1 MKCPKCGYN
10 TVDWARICKKCGT
23 GLNPKTKV
31 KMVYPSGEVRERKN
45 PAYEGATGYGKTFRE
60 EETENISYI
69 SSQPH
74 KESSPR
80 ESRKHKR
87 IIEIPSEGNQ
97 AESVEPGD
105 SSPFLLSGDS
115 ELASDEFTESE
126 DTSFDNSDSEML
138 KEETVSFDLAGVG
151 SRAVAFAIDIIILLG
166 ITAVILWAGI
176 SFGGVSFD
184 TGAGKGDLIWT
195 YLGLFLLSSTYF
207 IFLHGAGGKT
217 IGKMICKIK
226 VIQDDGEVI
235 GFSKSLVRW
244 LGYFVSTIFP
254 IGFLWA
260 FLDSEGQAWH
270 DKIAKTYV
278 VKEQSNL

>member
-10 TVDWARICKKCGT
+10 TVDWARTCKKCGA

-31 KMVYPSGEVRERKN
+31 KMVYPSGRGRGREN
-45 PAYEGATGYGKTFRE
+45 PAYKGAMGYGKTVRE
-60 EETENISYI
+60 EETKNISYI
-69 SSQPH
+69 PSQRLEE
-74 KESSPR
+74 ESSPR
-80 ESRKHKR
+80 ESRKYKR
-87 IIEIPSEGNQ
+87 IIEVPAEDNQ
-97 AESVEPGD
+97 TESVEPGD

-115 ELASDEFTESE
+115 EITSDEFIDPE
-126 DTSFDNSDSEML
+126 DASFDKSEIL
-138 KEETVSFDLAGVG
+138 KKEMISFDLAGVS
-151 SRAVAFAIDIIILLG
+151 SRAAAFIIDLTILLG
-166 ITAVILWAGI
+166 VTAVILWAGV

-184 TGAGKGDLIWT
+184 TGAGKGELIWT

-217 IGKMICKIK
+217 VGKMICKIK

-235 GFSKSLVRW
+235 GFSKAFVRW

-260 FLDSEGQAWH
+260 FLDSNGQAWH

-278 VKEQSNL
+278 VKE

>member
-10 TVDWARICKKCGT
+10 TVDWARTCKKCGT
-23 GLNPKTKV
+23 GLNPKAKV
-31 KMVYPSGEVRERKN
+31 KMVYPSGGVRGREN
-45 PAYEGATGYGKTFRE
+45 PAYEGTMGYGKTVGE
-60 EETENISYI
+60 EDTKNTSYI

-74 KESSPR
+74 VESEP
-80 ESRKHKR
+80 RKHKR
-87 IIEIPSEGNQ
+87 IIEVPAEGNQ

-105 SSPFLLSGDS
+105 SSPFLLSGDT
-115 ELASDEFTESE
+115 EITSDEFIEPEDISFNKSE
-126 DTSFDNSDSEML
+126 IL
-138 KEETVSFDLAGVG
+138 KKETISFDLAGVS
-151 SRAVAFAIDIIILLG
+151 SRAVAFVIDLIILLG
-166 ITAVILWAGI
+166 ITAVILWAGV

-226 VIQDDGEVI
+226 VIQDDGEII
-235 GFSKSLVRW
+235 GFSKSFVRW

-260 FLDSEGQAWH
+260 FLDSNSQAWH

-278 VKEQSNL
+278 VKE

>member
-10 TVDWARICKKCGT
+10 TVDWARTCKKCGT
-23 GLNPKTKV
+23 GLNPKAKV
-31 KMVYPSGEVRERKN
+31 RMVYPSGEARGQKN
-45 PAYEGATGYGKTFRE
+45 PAYEGAMDYGKMVGE
-60 EETENISYI
+60 GETENISYM

-74 KESSPR
+74 IESSPK

-87 IIEIPSEGNQ
+87 IIEVPAEGNQ
-97 AESVEPGD
+97 VESAEPGD
-105 SSPFLLSGDS
+105 SAPFLLSGDT
-115 ELASDEFTESE
+115 EITSDEFIEPE
-126 DTSFDNSDSEML
+126 DASFDKPEIL
-138 KEETVSFDLAGVG
+138 KKETISFDLAGVS
-151 SRAVAFAIDIIILLG
+151 SRAVAFVIDTIILLG
-166 ITAVILWAGI
+166 ITAVILWAGV
-176 SFGGVSFD
+176 SFGGVSLD
-184 TGAGKGDLIWT
+184 TSAGKGDLIWT

-226 VIQDDGEVI
+226 VIQDDGEII
-235 GFSKSLVRW
+235 GFSKSFVRW

-260 FLDSEGQAWH
+260 FLDSNGQGWH

-278 VKEQSNL
+278 VKE